1 MMQNWLLSLLSAL
14 ATFNRFLVVAEVISA
29 ASLLMYSLTFNLRDR
44 VARSWNV
51 LLAAVAIVSLCDV
64 ASGVVQSDAAAE
76 VWVRLQWLGIA
87 LIPGAS
93 LHLSDALLATTGQP
107 SRGRRRWA
115 VRATYAAGVLAAGLA
130 WTSEL
135 LVGCAARQLC
145 A

>member
-93 LHLSDALLATTGQP
+93 LHLSDALLAT
-107 SRGRRRWA
+107 
-115 VRATYAAGVLAAGLA
+115 
-130 WTSEL
+130 
-135 LVGCAARQLC
+135 
-145 A
+145 

>member
-76 VWVRLQWLGIA
+76 VWVR
-87 LIPGAS
+87 
-93 LHLSDALLATTGQP
+93 
-107 SRGRRRWA
+107 RRVVG
-115 VRATYAAGVLAAGLA
+115 VRQ
-130 WTSEL
+130 
-135 LVGCAARQLC
+135 RR
-145 A
+145 